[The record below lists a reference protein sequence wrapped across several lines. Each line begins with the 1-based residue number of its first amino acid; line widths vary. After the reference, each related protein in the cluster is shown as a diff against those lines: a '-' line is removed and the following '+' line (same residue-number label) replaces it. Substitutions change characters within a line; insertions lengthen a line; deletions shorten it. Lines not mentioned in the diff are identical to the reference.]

1 MGYINHFGSVLHFT
15 QAYSGYKT
23 FYFDFA
29 TIPKCLKHLV
39 SCLKAI
45 FLETEKNYDLHL
57 NLTSVCCQSCT
68 INFRSS
74 PSVLS
79 FWKCFSSLERRE
91 TGFFREFNGC
101 PKRELWWWWWLTTE
115 KNRSAEQTW
124 YQGKYVVF
132 HMQKY
137 GMQQEWLDWVLQP
150 DCYLLL
156 LFCIGIILPE
166 WVWKEIEEQGRT
178 RMKTTIFERQILF
191 SSMVLSEG
199 HVPRKK

>member
-1 MGYINHFGSVLHFT
+1 M
-15 QAYSGYKT
+15 
-23 FYFDFA
+23 
-29 TIPKCLKHLV
+29 

-45 FLETEKNYDLHL
+45 FPWNEKKLWWLALEPNQCLLPELHNQFQAL
-57 NLTSVCCQSCT
+57 PQSVIILKMFFSSFAQSF
-68 INFRSS
+68 NFREKRNW
-74 PSVLS
+74 L
-79 FWKCFSSLERRE
+79 LQRRIQ
-91 TGFFREFNGC
+91 RWSQ
-101 PKRELWWWWWLTTE
+101 KRNCMWWWWWLTAE

-137 GMQQEWLDWVLQP
+137 GMQQERLDWILQP

-156 LFCIGIILPE
+156 LFCVAIILPE

-178 RMKTTIFERQILF
+178 RNENRSIWKQILF
-191 SSMVLSEG
+191 SSILLSEG